1 MSSFLIRIRKWIR
14 RVALRPIRVFV
25 FHHVSDE
32 RDPLVSGKSDWTPT
46 SVFRANLLTLKN
58 KYRFISLETAYTKIC
73 HDHLRFRRYA
83 VLTTDD
89 GLQTVCRVWPWLE
102 EQQIPLT
109 CFVNAKYMD
118 GHSYKQEDSV
128 RILREDPA
136 ANVEEVIKRQYMSR
150 EQVFQLRSPL
160 ISIGSH
166 GYEHLNATTLDE
178 QKFLDNVLK
187 CKEILE
193 THPRYV
199 RFFAYTWGRHNKKT
213 DRILNEMGLIP
224 VLVDGDLNYGDPRF
238 VHREC
243 IDGLVSK
250 DIL

>member
-1 MSSFLIRIRKWIR
+1 MSSFLNRVRKWTR
-14 RVALRPIRVFV
+14 RIMLRPIRVFV

-32 RDPLVSGKSDWTPT
+32 RDPLVSGKSDWTST
-46 SVFRANLLTLKN
+46 DVFRTNLLALKRQ
-58 KYRFISLETAYTKIC
+58 YHFISLQDAYSKIC

-89 GLQTVCRVWPWLE
+89 GLQTVWTVWPWLE

-118 GHSYKQEDSV
+118 GHSYKAEDPI
-128 RILREDPA
+128 RILREDPDA
-136 ANVEEVIKRQYMSR
+136 DVVEVIKRQYMSR
-150 EQVFQLRSPL
+150 DQVFQLQSPL

-166 GYEHLNATTLDE
+166 GNEHLKATSLNE
-178 QKFLDNVLK
+178 QQFRNNVLK
-187 CKEILE
+187 CKEVLE
-193 THPRYV
+193 THPCYV
-199 RFFAYTWGRHNKKT
+199 PFFAYTWGAHNKIT
-213 DRILNEMGLIP
+213 DRVLNDMGLVP
-224 VLVDGDLNYGDPRF
+224 VLVDGELNYGDPRF

-243 IDGLVSK
+243 IDGLITE